1 MTVWKRPLGDTGA
14 AGLICIL
21 AGSGRIRGLSAGQ
34 SMISYFVV
42 IFWLDGDSFNQSG
55 VQRRFHVPKP
65 APWPG
70 SSRSRV

>member
-1 MTVWKRPLGDTGA
+1 
-14 AGLICIL
+14 
-21 AGSGRIRGLSAGQ
+21 
-34 SMISYFVV
+34 MISYFVV

-70 SSRSRV
+70 SSRSRVWVNTRRRH